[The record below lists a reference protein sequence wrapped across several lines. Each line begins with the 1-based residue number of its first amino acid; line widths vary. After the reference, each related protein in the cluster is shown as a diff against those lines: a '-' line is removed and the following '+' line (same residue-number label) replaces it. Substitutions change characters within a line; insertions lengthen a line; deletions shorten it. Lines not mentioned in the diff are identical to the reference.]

1 MKRRLRKKKH
11 RFEFREWGRQLVII
25 RTRTD
30 GFNEF
35 LDSFIMEA
43 IEAHDCRCGGSGKDD
58 RLDVVVELGRDTD
71 DSDGRLRNI
80 SAWLD
85 GRSDVASYRIGPLF
99 DLWHDDCPELP
110 DATPEEPGHPAP
122 NSRPLSF
129 SMGRPSVNLADRGA
143 LETIMES

>member
-1 MKRRLRKKKH
+1 MKKRLRKKK
-11 RFEFREWGRQLVII
+11 RQFEFREWGRQLVIV

-35 LDSFIMEA
+35 LDAFIMEA
-43 IEAHDCRCGGSGKDD
+43 IEAHGCRCGGCGKDD
-58 RLDVVVELGRDTD
+58 SLDVVVELGRAMGDRD
-71 DSDGRLRNI
+71 ERLRSM

-110 DATPEEPGHPAP
+110 DVTQEKHGQIDEP
-122 NSRPLSF
+122 LK
-129 SMGRPSVNLADRGA
+129 
-143 LETIMES
+143 